1 MTDFKSLLAIIACS
15 IMLFA
20 CGGAKSP
27 EDVATEFITNIYDA
41 KTDDAVSMLY
51 LDEGKEA
58 DEKDMMTKK
67 FNGMLPQQKK
77 VIDEQA
83 GGVKDI
89 KASEAKL
96 NDKKDEAS
104 VDVTVTFNKEFKGQ
118 SSKVESGKLKKVK
131 DTWKVS
137 IL

>member
-20 CGGAKSP
+20 CGGAKA
-27 EDVATEFITNIYDA
+27 VA
-41 KTDDAVSMLY
+41 MLY
-51 LDEGKEA
+51 LDEEKEA

-96 NDKKDEAS
+96 NDKKDKATVE
-104 VDVTVTFNKEFKGQ
+104 VTVTFNKEFNGK
-118 SSKVESGKLKKVK
+118 SSKVETVNLKKVK
-131 DTWKVS
+131 DNWKVS

>member
-27 EDVATEFITNIYDA
+27 EDVAAEFITNIYDA

-77 VIDEQA
+77 LIDEQA
-83 GGVKDI
+83 GGVKDL
-89 KASEAKL
+89 KASDAQL
-96 NDKKDEAS
+96 NDKKDKATVE
-104 VDVTVTFNKEFKGQ
+104 VTVTFNKEFKG
-118 SSKVESGKLKKVK
+118 SSTKVETVNLKKVK

>member
-27 EDVATEFITNIYDA
+27 EDVAAEFITNVYDA
-41 KTDDAVSMLY
+41 KVDDAVSMLY

-58 DEKDMMTKK
+58 DEKAMMTEK
-67 FNGMLPQQKK
+67 FKGMLPQQKK

-83 GGVKDI
+83 GGVKEI
-89 KASEAKL
+89 KAAEAKF
-96 NDKKDEAS
+96 NDKKDKAT
-104 VDVTVTFNKEFKGQ
+104 VDVAVTFNKEFNGKD
-118 SSKVESGKLKKVK
+118 SKVETIKLTKVK

-137 IL
+137 VL

>member
-27 EDVATEFITNIYDA
+27 EDVAAEFITNVYDA
-41 KTDDAVSMLY
+41 KVDDAISMLY

-58 DEKDMMTKK
+58 DEKAMMSEK
-67 FNGMLPQQKK
+67 FKGMLPEKK
-77 VIDEQA
+77 KAIDEQA

-96 NDKKDEAS
+96 NDKKDTAT
-104 VDVTVTFNKEFKGQ
+104 VDVTVTFNKEFNG
-118 SSKVESGKLKKVK
+118 STTKVETVKLIKVK

-137 IL
+137 VL